1 MIKKISMVIGSIVMF
16 SVTNLYANDTEIIT
30 RVSDAYSNNKVL
42 NNEIQAIPGDAAWND
57 QGSSGVEN
65 GVLVGNSYWAT
76 VSNDKVGGKYVIQ
89 AILGITAKGK
99 SIKGGVLVP
108 FTNIQDDKALPPVIV
123 CSECDGDMEN
133 KPVIG
138 LPIINASLN
147 KQNQYRGKIVD
158 PLNGN
163 SYNLAMWVNK
173 QGTELNGAGQFLFF
187 NTSQTWY
194 RISND
199 LAKSCFEWFKKQ
211 PFSTVKGQSENQGK
225 NFKSFAYAAEDGS
238 TSDKT
243 VTDNLQKLCQ

>member
-1 MIKKISMVIGSIVMF
+1 MIKKISLAIGC
-16 SVTNLYANDTEIIT
+16 VTLCAAGQLYANDTEIIT

-57 QGSSGVEN
+57 QGSVGVQN

-76 VSNDKVGGKYVIQ
+76 VSNDKVGDKYVIQ
-89 AILGITAKGK
+89 AILGITAKDK
-99 SIKGGVLVP
+99 NIKGGVLVP
-108 FTNIQDDKALPPVIV
+108 FTNIQDEKALPPVLV

-138 LPIINASLN
+138 LPIINATLN
-147 KQNQYRGKIVD
+147 NQNQYRGKIVD

-163 SYNLAMWVNK
+163 SYKLAMWVDK
-173 QGTELNGAGQFLFF
+173 EGTELNGAGQFLFF

-194 RISND
+194 RISDD

-211 PFSTVKGQSENQGK
+211 PFATVKGEAKLQSGD
-225 NFKSFAYAAEDGS
+225 FTSFAYAAENDQIS
-238 TSDKT
+238 QQT
-243 VTDNLQKLCQ
+243 VSDNLKKLCQ